1 MTKREFIKGMIN
13 CFCASIEHRGIE
25 YKRDFPLS
33 SKSSFRIGGEA
44 GVAVFPKNKDEVK
57 YAIESLRVNDVPYIT
72 VGNTS
77 NILFED
83 EGYYGAVIFTEK
95 MNSVVIDGNKLYADS
110 GASFT
115 AMAVAAKKA
124 SLTGLEFAY
133 GIPGSCGGA
142 VFMNAGAYGGEVSQV
157 IEYCEVYD
165 TVKGAF
171 LTIPKD
177 EMNLSYRHS
186 ILTDN
191 RNLICIGAA
200 FILKDGNKEEI
211 DAVMRD
217 LMQRRISKQPLEYP
231 SAGSVFKRPAPDLF
245 VGKMIEDSG
254 LKGYTVGGAQVS
266 EKHAGFI
273 INVGGATAADVLGL
287 IKHIQNV
294 IRKNYCVELEC
305 EIRRVGNGV

>member
-1 MTKREFIKGMIN
+1 MSYTTVIDILQKE
-13 CFCASIEHRGIE
+13 GIE
-25 YKRDFPLS
+25 CAEDIPLS
-33 SKSSFRIGGEA
+33 SKSSFKIGGNA
-44 GVAVFPKNKDEVK
+44 DIAVFPKNASELEFIVK
-57 YAIESLRVNDVPYIT
+57 NLEMPYIV
-72 VGNTS
+72 VGNGS

-83 EGYYGAVIFTEK
+83 DGYRGCVIFTEK
-95 MNSVVIDGNKLYADS
+95 MNSVAIDGNRITAGA

-115 AMAVAAKKA
+115 ALAVNAKNA

-142 VFMNAGAYGGEVSQV
+142 VVMNAGAYGGQVSDV
-157 IEYCEVYD
+157 LGSCNVFDAEKCEFY
-165 TVKGAF
+165 TLG
-171 LTIPKD
+171 KD
-177 EMNLSYRHS
+177 EMELSYRHS
-186 ILTDN
+186 ILSDN
-191 RNLICIGAA
+191 KNLICIGAT
-200 FILKDGNKEEI
+200 FILKEGKKNEI
-211 DAVMRD
+211 DATMRD

-287 IKHIQNV
+287 VAHIQNV
-294 IRKNYCVELEC
+294 IRANYGVELEC
-305 EIRRVGNGV
+305 EIRRLGNGK

>member
-1 MTKREFIKGMIN
+1 MDRIMILTSL
-13 CFCASIEHRGIE
+13 CHKFEHEGIE
-25 YKRDFPLS
+25 CEKGLLLS
-33 SKSSFRIGGEA
+33 AKSSFKIGGNA
-44 GVAVFPKNKDEVK
+44 DLAVFPKDAGELEYVVAYLKDREIPFV
-57 YAIESLRVNDVPYIT
+57 V
-72 VGNTS
+72 VGNGS

-83 EGYYGAVIFTEK
+83 EGYRGCVIFTDK
-95 MNSVVIDGNKLYADS
+95 MNTVKVDGNRLYAGA

-115 AMAVAAKKA
+115 AMAVAAKNA

-142 VFMNAGAYGGEVSQV
+142 VVMNAGAYGGQVSDV
-157 IEYCEVYD
+157 LESCEIYD
-165 TVKGAF
+165 TEK
-171 LTIPKD
+171 LELYTLRKD
-177 EMNLSYRHS
+177 EMELSYRHS
-186 ILTDN
+186 ILSDN
-191 RNLICIGAA
+191 KNLICLGATFA
-200 FILKDGNKEEI
+200 LKEGDKDEI

-273 INVGGATAADVLGL
+273 INVGSATAADVLGL
-287 IKHIQNV
+287 VEHIKSV
-294 IRKNYCVELEC
+294 IRANYGVELEC
-305 EIRRVGNGV
+305 EIRRVGTGE